1 MCLAQQVWVVSENL
15 KDDSVVHP
23 ADAIASALDRARS
36 LLIVLMDL
44 YEARR
49 EEFVGGSPFIV
60 HGMSTVNDLIDDARN
75 ALSDL
80 HETCDL
86 SLVASKAAS
95 VTTNIV
101 ELTAKPAEAGTYV
114 AKPALKPIAAA
125 VVTLQEVDDKAVK
138 TAKSYRQ
145 L

>member
-1 MCLAQQVWVVSENL
+1 VCLAQQVWVVSENL
-15 KDDSVVHP
+15 KDDTVVHP
-23 ADAIASALDRARS
+23 ADALASALDRAHS
-36 LLIVLMDL
+36 LLLVLMDL
-44 YEARR
+44 YDSRR
-49 EEFVGGSPFIV
+49 EEFVGGNPFIV

-80 HETCDL
+80 HDSCDL
-86 SLVASKAAS
+86 SLVAAKAAS

-101 ELTAKPAEAGTYV
+101 ELTAKPPEAGANA

-125 VVTLQEVDDKAVK
+125 VVTLQEVDDKAGK
-138 TAKSYRQ
+138 TAKGYRQ